1 MIAIVRIA
9 GQVGLDKGIK
19 ETFRRLNLPRKYSCV
34 LVEPTEEKLGMINN
48 IKNFIAF
55 GEIDEKTLSDL
66 KEKRE
71 KKGKKYFALHPAR
84 GGIETKKHFPKGVL
98 GNHKDKIGELIGR
111 ML

>member
-9 GQVGLDKGIK
+9 GQVGLDKDIK

-34 LVEPTEEKLGMINN
+34 LVEPTAEKLGMINN

-55 GEIDEKTLSDL
+55 GELDEKTLSDL

-71 KKGKKYFALHPAR
+71 KKGKKYFALHPPR

-98 GNHKDKIGELIGR
+98 GNHKEKIGELIGR

>member
-9 GQVGLDKGIK
+9 GQVGLDKQIK

-34 LVEPTEEKLGMINN
+34 VLDPRKESISMLKKLR
-48 IKNFIAF
+48 NFVAF
-55 GEIDEKTLSDL
+55 GEIDDKTLAEL

-71 KKGKKYFALHPAR
+71 KKGKKYFALHPPR

-98 GNHKDKIGELIGR
+98 GNHGDKINKLIGR